1 MSPEELSD
9 LIKQINENIPSHTWN
24 LVRDAAIA
32 NIVDL
37 MGLETLLK
45 IAEMS
50 LSEYYHEH
58 QDEIITDLVSF
69 VGIDSAAHILDS
81 LQLDKVPTPSES

>member
-1 MSPEELSD
+1 MDQEELNS
-9 LIKQINENIPSHTWN
+9 LIKQFNEQIPDHTWDR
-24 LVRDAAIA
+24 VKDAAIA
-32 NIVDL
+32 QIVDF

-58 QDEIITDLVSF
+58 QDEIITDLISF
-69 VGIDSAAHILDS
+69 IGIDATAYMLDS